1 MRDVMVVLAGHG
13 LYFLDSRT
21 TSETVAERVAHE
33 SGVPALRRDVF
44 LDVVSDPD
52 AVHRALEE
60 AVARARAQGSAV
72 AIGHVHPLTI
82 ELLAVELPRIAG
94 EVKLVRP
101 SQLLRA
107 EP

>member
-1 MRDVMVVLAGHG
+1 
-13 LYFLDSRT
+13 
-21 TSETVAERVAHE
+21 
-33 SGVPALRRDVF
+33 
-44 LDVVSDPD
+44 
-52 AVHRALEE
+52 VHRALEQ